1 LFGATVLSAILH
13 AVAIVAT
20 VVAWPYVAPEEFPS
34 DIVPVEMVDLAEETN
49 IAPQEEAKEAPEPE
63 QIQAAIPEPPP
74 PVFEPPPPP
83 EDDAPALE
91 EETKPEQPPEPPK
104 PTPPTPRYALAQPR
118 IKPKPEPQKNAAA
131 DFDKMMS
138 NLNLDEPK
146 EKKEPLAKAKAQE
159 ARAGAGAQ
167 SSLTMDE
174 IAMLK
179 GRLAK
184 CWNVPVGAP
193 DPASLVFRV
202 RFSLNQDGTVASA
215 PQLLDQGR
223 LGDPYFRAAADAAI
237 RAINICG
244 PYELPAEKYAG
255 AGGWNEITIEFDP
268 TKMAGY

>member
-1 LFGATVLSAILH
+1 LFGATVLSAVLH
-13 AVAIVAT
+13 AAAIVAT

-49 IAPQEEAKEAPEPE
+49 IAPQEEQKESPEPAPEP
-63 QIQAAIPEPPP
+63 QQLAMPQMAPPQ
-74 PVFEPPPPP
+74 PVFEPPPP

-91 EETKPEQPPEPPK
+91 EDTKPEEPPK
-104 PTPPTPRYALAQPR
+104 PTPQRFAAVQPR
-118 IKPKPEPQKNAAA
+118 VKPKPEPPKKDDAKA
-131 DFDKMMS
+131 FDDMMKG
-138 NLNLDEPK
+138 LNLDEQPK
-146 EKKEPLAKAKAQE
+146 KKEPPAQAKKQE
-159 ARAGAGAQ
+159 ARVGAGAQ
-167 SSLTMDE
+167 SALTMDE
-174 IAMLK
+174 VAALK

-202 RFSLNQDGTVASA
+202 RFSLNQDGTVASP

-244 PYELPAEKYAG
+244 PYELPVEKYAG